1 MKNELIGGMGRI
13 LNQIPEELRRI
24 WEELLVS
31 LAQYWGTPE
40 FGEKLKEPVREILRL
55 SDTETIGH
63 VLDLAKEQV
72 MDFPREDLMKYLLQV
87 AREMIIEKETA
98 IAELREVLSEL
109 ATPTI
114 RVWKDVVLAPLIGSL
129 DSERAQSMAEK
140 VLNFISETRAR
151 FVIIDVTGVPIID
164 TIVGGFLIET
174 FNAIKLLGC
183 DVVLVGIKPEIAHTL
198 AKLGIDFNMVIVKR
212 DLESGLRYAIEMTR
226 D

>member
-1 MKNELIGGMGRI
+1 MKNELIGSMERI
-13 LNQIPEELRRI
+13 LNQIPENIRKP
-24 WEELLVS
+24 WEEFLVS

-40 FGEKLKEPVREILRL
+40 FGERLKEPVREILKL
-55 SDTETIGH
+55 SDVETIGH
-63 VLDLAKEQV
+63 VLGLLKAQGV
-72 MDFPREDLMKYLLQV
+72 DFPREDLMGYFLRV
-87 AREMIIEKETA
+87 AREMIIEKEAA
-98 IAELREVLSEL
+98 ITELREVLAEL
-109 ATPTI
+109 ATPAI

-198 AKLGIDFNMVIVKR
+198 AKLGIDFNMVVVKR